1 MNALDIAD
9 TLKKEADVLLQEH
22 GLDRLFRSYGT
33 VFYTGSY
40 FLNLM
45 AWRDI
50 DIHLVLEPDPH
61 SLETFWKLGL
71 QISQVE
77 GVFRSNFLNTLR
89 HPGGN
94 LPAGYCWG
102 VRLEDGNGCIWKLD
116 IWASDES
123 DLSRNRMCME
133 RVATA
138 LTEDTRRLIVE
149 TKQALMLPAGHTPSN
164 SRFHIYEAVLFKGLR
179 DLNEI
184 RSYLREHGVEGV

>member
-1 MNALDIAD
+1 MNALDIAV
-9 TLKKEADVLLQEH
+9 TLKKEADTLLQGQ

-61 SLETFWKLGL
+61 SLEQFWALGL
-71 QISQVE
+71 QISQVK

-89 HPGGN
+89 HPGDN

-102 VRLEDGNGCIWKLD
+102 VRLEDDNGCSWKLD

-123 DLSRNRMCME
+123 DLNRNQMCME

-149 TKQALMLPAGHTPSN
+149 TKQALMLPEGHTPWN
-164 SRFHIYEAVLFKGLR
+164 SGFHIYEAVLVKGLR
-179 DLNEI
+179 DLDVI
-184 RSYLREHGVEGV
+184 RSYLREQGIEGV